1 MEAALRTQLH
11 EGVAK
16 GLKAARR
23 WGWGLEHLGRGG
35 RKWKSL
41 EQKLWGLLLRC
52 QVLEMSFNI

>member
-35 RKWKSL
+35 RKWKPL
-41 EQKLWGLLLRC
+41 EQKLGVVVTLSSTGN
-52 QVLEMSFNI
+52 VI